1 MNIKTM
7 NSTVLYFK
15 AAKNKTI
22 TLSAA
27 LLLGLMAVAA
37 AGAAEPTAQSIMQ
50 AVYDRPQPAD
60 TSGLL
65 TMTLIDAKGRERVRS
80 LEQRLATFGGVEKK
94 IMEFKS
100 PADVKG
106 TAFMNWSY
114 AEAGRSDDQWIY
126 LPALKRVKRISS
138 DGKGDAFMGSDF
150 SYDDLAE
157 RHPSRDTH
165 TIIGS
170 ETINGEACWII
181 ESKSKDA
188 SEGYSKTVS
197 WISKE
202 RLTGIKRDYYDS
214 KGALLKTLTVQELK
228 TIGGYLMITLTE
240 MHSVRKNTRTRMQF
254 DDLELDTGITDDLFS
269 ERTLTRGL

>member
-1 MNIKTM
+1 MNHKT
-7 NSTVLYFK
+7 TKLI
-15 AAKNKTI
+15 AI
-22 TLSAA
+22 
-27 LLLGLMAVAA
+27 LLVSLLAVAA
-37 AGAAEPTAQSIMQ
+37 VSAAEPTAESIMQ

-65 TMTLIDAKGRERVRS
+65 TMTLVDAKGRERVRS

-150 SYDDLAE
+150 SYDDLGE

-170 ETINGEACWII
+170 ETVNGEACWII
-181 ESKSKDA
+181 ESKAKDA
-188 SEGYSKTVS
+188 SESYSKTIS

-202 RLTGIKRDYYDS
+202 RLTGFKREYYDR
-214 KGALLKTLTVQELK
+214 KGALLKTLTVQETK
-228 TIGGYLMITLTE
+228 TIDGYLMITKTE
-240 MHSVRKNTRTRMQF
+240 MHNSQKNTRTRMEF
-254 DDLELDTGITDDLFS
+254 DDLKLDTGIADELFS

>member
-1 MNIKTM
+1 MKGKSQHLT
-7 NSTVLYFK
+7 
-15 AAKNKTI
+15 
-22 TLSAA
+22 AA
-27 LLLGLMAVAA
+27 LLLGLLAVATV
-37 AGAAEPTAQSIMQ
+37 GATEPTAESIMQ

-114 AEAGRSDDQWIY
+114 AEAGKSDDQWIY

-138 DGKGDAFMGSDF
+138 DGKSDAFMGSDF

-157 RHPSRDTH
+157 RHPSRDSH

-170 ETINGEACWII
+170 ESLNGESCWII
-181 ESKSKDA
+181 ESRAKDS
-188 SEGYSKTVS
+188 SEAYSRTIS
-197 WISKE
+197 WISRE
-202 RLTGIKRDYYDS
+202 RLTGLKREYYDR
-214 KGALLKTLTVQELK
+214 KGVLLKTLTVQETR
-228 TIGGYLMITLTE
+228 TIGGYLMITRTE
-240 MHSVRKNTRTRMQF
+240 MHNVQKNTRTRMEF
-254 DDLELDTGITDDLFS
+254 TDLQLDTGITDDLFS